1 MAATFLDAMD
11 VRTEDT
17 FPEEFDE
24 VSDEDFYDEDDG
36 PGVHI
41 SRPAFNNLVLN
52 CYSPMEI
59 AMSLSVY
66 ERYPGC
72 GCQVVVDPG
81 AEEAMELARGL
92 MAAKAANDFEA
103 FAAVFEKTIFVDG
116 VCDDADDQ
124 AFLEYARETMAAM
137 PVSA

>member
-1 MAATFLDAMD
+1 MSASFLDAMEL
-11 VRTEDT
+11 RAEDT

-24 VSDEDFYDEDDG
+24 VSDEDSDDDDG

-41 SRPAFNNLVLN
+41 VRGTVTLN
-52 CYSPMEI
+52 VYGPVEI

-92 MAAKAANDFEA
+92 MAAKAAHDFEA
-103 FAAVFEKTIFVDG
+103 FVAVFEKAIFVDG

>member
-1 MAATFLDAMD
+1 MSASFLDAMEL
-11 VRTEDT
+11 RAEDT

-24 VSDEDFYDEDDG
+24 VSDEDSDDDDG

-52 CYSPMEI
+52 CYSPVEI

-103 FAAVFEKTIFVDG
+103 FVAVFEKAIFVDG
-116 VCDDADDQ
+116 VCDADYQ

>member
-1 MAATFLDAMD
+1 MSASFLDAMEL
-11 VRTEDT
+11 RAEDT

-24 VSDEDFYDEDDG
+24 VSDEDSDDDDG

-41 SRPAFNNLVLN
+41 VRGAVTLN
-52 CYSPMEI
+52 VYGPVEI

-66 ERYPGC
+66 EGRGK

-103 FAAVFEKTIFVDG
+103 FAAVFKKALFVDG

>member
-1 MAATFLDAMD
+1 MAASFLDAMEL
-11 VRTEDT
+11 RAEDT

-24 VSDEDFYDEDDG
+24 VSDEDSDDDDG
-36 PGVHI
+36 PGIHI
-41 SRPAFNNLVLN
+41 SGPAFGNLILN
-52 CYSPMEI
+52 CYGPVEI

-66 ERYPGC
+66 ERDPL
-72 GCQVVVDPG
+72 CQVVVDPG

-103 FAAVFEKTIFVDG
+103 FAAVFKKALFVDG
-116 VCDDADDQ
+116 VCDADYQ
-124 AFLEYARETMAAM
+124 AFLEFARGTMAAM

>member
-1 MAATFLDAMD
+1 MSASFLDAMEL
-11 VRTEDT
+11 RTEDT

-24 VSDEDFYDEDDG
+24 VSDEDSDDDDG

-41 SRPAFNNLVLN
+41 VRGTVTLN
-52 CYSPMEI
+52 VYGPVEI
-59 AMSLSVY
+59 AMSLSVFKR
-66 ERYPGC
+66 EK

-103 FAAVFEKTIFVDG
+103 FAAVFKKAIFVDG

>member
-1 MAATFLDAMD
+1 MSASFLDAMEL
-11 VRTEDT
+11 RAEDT

-24 VSDEDFYDEDDG
+24 VSDEDSDDDDG

-41 SRPAFNNLVLN
+41 SRPAFGNLVLN
-52 CYSPMEI
+52 VFCPVEI

-66 ERYPGC
+66 ERDKK
-72 GCQVVVDPG
+72 CQVVVDPG
-81 AEEAMELARGL
+81 AEEKMELARGL
-92 MAAKAANDFEA
+92 MAAKTANDFEA
-103 FAAVFEKTIFVDG
+103 FVAVFKKAIFVDG